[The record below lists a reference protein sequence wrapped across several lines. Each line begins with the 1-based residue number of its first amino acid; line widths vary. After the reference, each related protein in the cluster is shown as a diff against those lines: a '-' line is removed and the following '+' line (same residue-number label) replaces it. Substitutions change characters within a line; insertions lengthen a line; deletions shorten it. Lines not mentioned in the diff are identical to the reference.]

1 MTSPE
6 PTGQWWAAEQSYTDE
21 VVGEDTLAAMFE
33 DAADRYGSAPAQRY
47 KGGVY
52 DRSLAPEVIPE
63 APAGEFTDI
72 SYAEMRDIVRRL
84 AAGFRELGL
93 RAGDRV
99 AIFANTRMEWALTD
113 FAVLAAGGTV
123 TTVYTDSSSK
133 QVTYLLDDP
142 DATGVVVGDESLLE
156 RVQAVED
163 DLDLSFSVVMDE
175 TAPDGPAADRDDAL
189 TLGDLYDRGDEA
201 FDHDTYEGWI
211 DERDPGDLA
220 SIIYTSG
227 TTGQPKGVRLSHRNF
242 RANVNQCR
250 KRMGPRPDKGETP
263 VLDEHSRT
271 ISFLPLAH
279 VFERLAGHFLMFASG
294 ATVGYAESP
303 DTLPEDLQ
311 LLSPTTGAS
320 VPRVYERIFDNMR
333 EQASDSAAKERI
345 FEWAVGVARDYAR
358 AESPGPVLGAKR
370 ALADRLVYS
379 TVKERMGGEI
389 EFLVSGGGSLSRELA
404 EMFLGM
410 GIPIVEGYG
419 LTETAPVLSVNPIE
433 EIRPGTMGPPVTE
446 VDARVDES
454 AVGED
459 QFPEAEGP
467 VGELEVA
474 GPNVTDGYWNMPAE
488 TDATFTED
496 VPASDAS
503 GESEE
508 RGSSGRYFLTGD
520 IVEITP
526 EGYLRYKDRLK
537 QLIVL
542 STGKNVAPEPIEDRF
557 ATSDR
562 IDQVMVVGDD
572 RKFIGAVVVPN
583 FEAIRRWAD
592 REGIDLPADDEA
604 VCRDER
610 VREWVGEAVE
620 EVNADLER
628 VERIKA
634 FELVPR
640 EWTADNDLLTPS
652 MKKKRRNIRSIHDD
666 AIERIYAERAAPPAE

>member
-6 PTGQWWAAEQSYTDE
+6 PAGQWWAAEQSYTDD
-21 VVGEDTLAAMFE
+21 VVGTDTLAAMFE
-33 DAADRYGSAPAQRY
+33 GAADRYGSASAQRY

-52 DRSLAPEVIPE
+52 DRSLAPSVIPE
-63 APAGEFTDI
+63 APDGEYTAI
-72 SYAEMRDIVRRL
+72 SYEEMRGVVRRL

-93 RAGDRV
+93 DAGDRV
-99 AIFANTRMEWALTD
+99 AVFADTRMEWALTD
-113 FAVLAAGGTV
+113 FAVLAAGGAV
-123 TTVYTDSSSK
+123 TTVYTDSSPK
-133 QVTYLLDDP
+133 QVKYLLDDP
-142 DATGVVVGDESLLE
+142 DAAGVVVGDDSLLE
-156 RVQAVED
+156 RVHEVEA

-175 TAPDGPAADRDDAL
+175 TAPGGPAADREDAL
-189 TLGDLYDRGDEA
+189 TMADLYERGAER
-201 FDHDTYEGWI
+201 FDLDAYEGWI
-211 DERDPGDLA
+211 DERDPDDLA

-227 TTGQPKGVRLSHRNF
+227 TTGQPKGVQLTHRNF

-333 EQASDSAAKERI
+333 EQASGSAAKERI
-345 FEWAVGVARDYAR
+345 FEWAVGVAREFAR
-358 AESPGPVLGAKR
+358 ADDPGVALRAKR
-370 ALADRLVYS
+370 AAADRLVYS
-379 TVKERMGGEI
+379 TVRERMGGEV

-410 GIPIVEGYG
+410 GVPIVEGYG
-419 LTETAPVLSVNPIE
+419 LTETAPVLTVNPTE
-433 EIRPGTMGPPVTE
+433 EIRPGTMGPPVTD

-467 VGELEVA
+467 VGELEVS
-474 GPNVTDGYWNMPAE
+474 GPNVTGGYWNMPAE
-488 TDATFTED
+488 TDTAFTED
-496 VPASDAS
+496 
-503 GESEE
+503 G
-508 RGSSGRYFLTGD
+508 YFLTGD

-526 EGYLRYKDRLK
+526 DGYLRYKDRLK

-557 ATSDR
+557 ATNDR
-562 IDQVMVVGDD
+562 VDQVMVVGDD
-572 RKFIGAVVVPN
+572 RKFVGAVVVPN
-583 FEAIRRWAD
+583 FEAVRRWAD
-592 REGIDLPADDEA
+592 RDGIDLPADDEA
-604 VCRDER
+604 LCRDER
-610 VREWVGEAVE
+610 VRQWVGEAVE

-640 EWTADNDLLTPS
+640 EWSAENDLLTPS
-652 MKKKRRNIRSIHDD
+652 MKKKRRNIRHVHDD
-666 AIERIYAERAAPPAE
+666 AIERIYTERAAPPAE

>member
-1 MTSPE
+1 MTSPG

-52 DRSLAPEVIPE
+52 DRSLAPGVIPE
-63 APAGEFTDI
+63 APTGEFTDI
-72 SYAEMRDIVRRL
+72 SYAEMREIVRRL
-84 AAGFRELGL
+84 AAGFRDLGL
-93 RAGDRV
+93 EAGDRV
-99 AIFANTRMEWALTD
+99 AIFADTRMEWALAD
-113 FAVLAAGGTV
+113 FAILAAGGTV
-123 TTVYTDSSSK
+123 TTVYTDSSPK
-133 QVTYLLDDP
+133 QVAYLLDDP
-142 DATGVVVGDESLLE
+142 EATGVVVGDDSLLE

-163 DLDLSFSVVMDE
+163 DLDLDFSVVMDE
-175 TAPDGPAADRDDAL
+175 TAPDGPAADREDAL
-189 TLGDLYDRGDEA
+189 TMGDLYERGDAA
-201 FDHDTYEGWI
+201 FDRDAYQGWI
-211 DERDPGDLA
+211 DERDPDDLA

-227 TTGQPKGVRLSHRNF
+227 TTGQPKGVRLTHRNF
-242 RANVNQCR
+242 RSNVNQCR

-263 VLDEHSRT
+263 VLDEGSKT

-358 AESPGPVLGAKR
+358 AERPGAVLRAKR

-419 LTETAPVLSVNPIE
+419 LTETAPVLSVNPPE

-446 VDARVDES
+446 VDARVDEP
-454 AVGED
+454 AVGEG

-467 VGELEVA
+467 VGELEVT
-474 GPNVTDGYWNMPAE
+474 GPNVTDGYWNMPTE
-488 TDATFTED
+488 TDAAFTED
-496 VPASDAS
+496 
-503 GESEE
+503 G
-508 RGSSGRYFLTGD
+508 YFLTGD

-526 EGYLRYKDRLK
+526 DGYLRYKDRLK

-572 RKFIGAVVVPN
+572 RKFIGAVVVPD

-592 REGIDLPADDEA
+592 REGVDLPADDEA

-640 EWTADNDLLTPS
+640 EGSADNDLLTPS